1 MFSNFLI
8 GLREG
13 IEAALIV
20 SILVAYVVKLGQQHL
35 LPRLWAGVGLAIAL
49 SVGFASLLAIT
60 SNELSERAEQI
71 FAGTTSI
78 AAVALITWMIFWMA
92 KRARF
97 IKGQLQGE
105 VDAALDKG
113 SWALAI
119 IAFVAVIREGLET
132 ALFLY
137 AGISSSGGT
146 SEPVIGALLGLV
158 TAVIIGV
165 IIYRGAVSLD
175 LGKLFRWTGFA
186 LIIVAAGLLAYA
198 VHEFQEAGLLPG
210 EDNVAFDISSTIPPE
225 SWYGSLLKGVFSF
238 RPVTT
243 WLEIVVWWAY
253 SVPVLVLFLKK
264 TKRPAAQKQTEPQKQ
279 PA

>member
-20 SILVAYVVKLGQQHL
+20 SILIAYVVKLGQQHL

-49 SVGFASLLAIT
+49 SVGFAGLLAIT

-78 AAVALITWMIFWMA
+78 TAVALITWMLFWMA

-97 IKGQLQGE
+97 IKGHLQGE
-105 VDAALDKG
+105 VDSALNKG
-113 SWALAI
+113 SWGLAI

-137 AGISSSGGT
+137 AGISSSGST

-186 LIIVAAGLLAYA
+186 LIIVASGLLSYA

-264 TKRPAAQKQTEPQKQ
+264 TKRPAAQKQPEPQKL

>member
-1 MFSNFLI
+1 MFANFLI

-20 SILVAYVVKLGQQHL
+20 SILVAYIVKLGQQHL
-35 LPRLWAGVGLAIAL
+35 LPRLWAGVALAIAL
-49 SVGFASLLAIT
+49 SVSFAVLLAVT
-60 SNELSERAEQI
+60 SNELSENAEQI

-105 VDAALDKG
+105 VDTALEKG

-137 AGISSSGGT
+137 AGISSSGST
-146 SEPVIGALLGLV
+146 SSPVIGAVLGLV
-158 TAVIIGV
+158 TAVVIGV

-198 VHEFQEAGLLPG
+198 VHEYQEAGLLPG

-225 SWYGSLLKGVFSF
+225 SWYGSLLKGIFSF

-243 WLEIVVWWAY
+243 WLEIIVWWAY
-253 SVPVLVLFLKK
+253 AVPVLVLFVKK
-264 TKRPAAQKQTEPQKQ
+264 TKRPVQQKQ
-279 PA
+279 PEMSAS

>member
-1 MFSNFLI
+1 MFANFLI

-35 LPRLWAGVGLAIAL
+35 LPRLWAGVVLAIAL
-49 SVGFASLLAIT
+49 SVGFAALLAIT

-71 FAGTTSI
+71 FAGTTSL

-97 IKGQLQGE
+97 IKGQLQGD
-105 VDAALDKG
+105 VDAALEKG

-137 AGISSSGGT
+137 AGISASGGT
-146 SEPVIGALLGLV
+146 SEPVIGALLGLLA
-158 TAVIIGV
+158 AVIIGV

-175 LGKLFRWTGFA
+175 LAKLFRWTGFA

-198 VHEFQEAGLLPG
+198 VHEYQEAGLLPG

-225 SWYGSLLKGVFSF
+225 SWYGSLLKGVLSF

-243 WLEIVVWWAY
+243 WLEIIVWWAY
-253 SVPVLVLFLKK
+253 AVPVLVLFLRR
-264 TKRPAAQKQTEPQKQ
+264 TKRPAPVTQKVPQ
-279 PA
+279 PV